1 MYMGDNRNQHSAWM
15 IEHNLS
21 YAPISQIAQPRT
33 PYSMRI
39 LLENV
44 VRNQG
49 TDSPQVQ
56 LLTNWKSSAKA
67 EESIDIY
74 ASRAFLHDTNG
85 VPVLTDLA
93 AMRDAVVAL
102 NLNPEL
108 VNPVIPSELTVD
120 HSVIADFY
128 GSADSTEKNIALEFE
143 RNEERF
149 RFLKWG
155 QNNLANFKVI
165 PPGSGIMHQINC
177 EYLARVVE
185 VKDGMAFPDLCLGTD
200 SHTTMVNGVGV
211 LAWGIGGIEAEAVMM
226 GEAYSMLI
234 PEVIGIKLS
243 GQLQAGTTATDL
255 VLTVTEKLRSLG
267 VVGKFVEFFGP
278 SVGRLS
284 VADRTTIANM
294 APEFG
299 STCAYFPIDQATLDY
314 LSFTGRTSEHV
325 QRVEHYAKLQ
335 GLWHDENLEPD
346 YDFVVQINLSEI
358 EPSIAGP
365 RRPQDRVPLK
375 LAQTDFKNKNQELA
389 RSHPKLN
396 LKLGQETHALENGTV
411 AVAAITS
418 CTNTSNPKVMVAA
431 GLLAKR
437 AAELGLRSKPW
448 VKTTLSPGSKVVTD
462 YLDKAQLTESLEQL
476 GFYLTGYGCMTCIG
490 ASGGLLPELE
500 KEVRQN
506 GLEVAAV
513 LSGNRNFDGR
523 INPDVRFNY
532 LASPPLVVA
541 YALAGTMDFDFATQS
556 LGQDKSG
563 NPIYLGDIWP
573 KEQEIEQVIRAA
585 IEPSMYVNRYS
596 EIFDGNKRWQEL
608 ASATSATYK
617 WDSTSTYLR
626 RPTFMDGMTEEAQGV
641 QDVIGARVL
650 AVLGDQITTDHL
662 SPAGAIPVAS
672 VAGQYLTN
680 LGVTRD
686 QLNTY
691 ASRRGNFEVMT
702 RGTLANVR
710 LKNLLVPELE
720 GNNTLNLLTGQTES
734 VYETARH
741 YKENATPSII
751 LGGKNYGAGSS
762 RDWGAKGPAL
772 LGVKAV
778 LAESFERIHR
788 SNLVCMGILPLQYL
802 EGESAVT
809 LGITGHEVF
818 YLENIEDA
826 IKNGFLT
833 VRADDK
839 NFKVKVRVDTARE
852 IKYLQNGGVLPFVLR
867 KLIKKC
873 LRN

>member
-1 MYMGDNRNQHSAWM
+1 M

-44 VRNQG
+44 IRNQG
-49 TDSPQVQ
+49 THSPQVQ
-56 LLTNWKSSAKA
+56 LLTNWKSSARA
-67 EESIDIY
+67 EESIDVY

-102 NLNPEL
+102 NLDPEL

-128 GSADSTEKNIALEFE
+128 GSADATEKNIALEFE

-314 LSFTGRTSEHV
+314 LSFTGRTAEHV

-335 GLWHDENLEPD
+335 GLWHDENLELD
-346 YDFVVQINLSEI
+346 YDLVVQINLSEI

-365 RRPQDRVPLK
+365 RRPQDRVSLR
-375 LAQTDFKNKNQELA
+375 LAHTDFKNKNQELA

-556 LGQDKSG
+556 LGKDKSG

-573 KEQEIEQVIRAA
+573 KEQEVEQVIRAA

-596 EIFDGNKRWQEL
+596 EIFDGNQRWQEL

-626 RPTFMDGMTEEAQGV
+626 RPTFMDGMAEEAQGV
-641 QDVIGARVL
+641 QDIIGARVL
-650 AVLGDQITTDHL
+650 AMLGDQITTDHL

-680 LGVTRD
+680 QGVTRD

-734 VYETARH
+734 VYETALH

-772 LGVKAV
+772 LGVRAV

-802 EGESAVT
+802 DGESALT

-818 YLENIEDA
+818 RLENLEDA

-833 VRADDK
+833 VRADEK
-839 NFKVKVRVDTARE
+839 NFNVKVRVDTPRE
-852 IKYLQNGGVLPFVLR
+852 IEYLQNGGVLPFVLR
-867 KLIKKC
+867 KLIKK
-873 LRN
+873 LRPSV